1 MWNTVILP
9 ILTSLVATGLGIF
22 LVSLYNR
29 KRNADKIANE
39 IARIVNEISIVKGE
53 MENGFNRVAL
63 EKDTVL
69 NAFTSAKTEMEQANQ
84 DAALKQREFYLDI
97 VEKIHNETIEHEN
110 FRKTVI
116 GTMNKMEKDV
126 SKNSDLIERII
137 AIMEGNVQSRINPNL
152 S

>member
-1 MWNTVILP
+1 MWNIVILP
-9 ILTSLVATGLGIF
+9 ILTSLAATGLGIF
-22 LVSLYNR
+22 LVWLYNR
-29 KRNADKIANE
+29 KRNADQIANE
-39 IARIVNEISIVKGE
+39 IARIINEISIVKGE

-69 NAFTSAKTEMEQANQ
+69 NAFTLAKTEMEQANQ

-97 VEKIHNETIEHEN
+97 VEKIHNETVEHEN

-116 GTMNKMEKDV
+116 GAMNKMEQDV

-137 AIMEGNVQSRINPNL
+137 TIMEGNVQSRVNPNL